1 MIIDKYFGNTK
12 TQISELDK
20 DSQQIKFGT
29 ITKDIMSDVVKLL
42 QVAYDIKCDFECVF
56 QLSVG
61 EFVINSESFN
71 DIKIINKTKN
81 AGTKVVVKYSD
92 VLLSNETVIPLE
104 NILCITCKI
113 VYCNTGVDDNNVDEE
128 ENNDD

>member
-20 DSQQIKFGT
+20 DTQQIKFGT

-113 VYCNTGVDDNNVDEE
+113 VYCNTGVDDSNVDEE